1 MTLLLSVS
9 LRASEP
15 LALSGAK
22 GNQSQRL
29 KFLYI
34 KLPQAKEM
42 FENIG
47 DLRYHLTYRNYGTN
61 REGGAKD
68 GLFCGAI

>member
-1 MTLLLSVS
+1 
-9 LRASEP
+9 
-15 LALSGAK
+15 
-22 GNQSQRL
+22 L